1 MARVRGVVPVDK
13 LSSGEA
19 GEAVIVLFTRSTPAG
34 EVRIASRG
42 GRVVGLSFLDSW
54 ARIERHLLRRF
65 PGERQGAGDGDN
77 EADRQLKRY
86 LAGELDALNGVRLDT
101 GGTSFQRRV
110 WAAIQAVPAG
120 QTLPYAE
127 LARAA
132 GSPSAVRA
140 AGTACGANPIGLVIP
155 CHRIVRADGDLGNYG
170 SGIERKEWLLAH
182 ERRYAR

>member
-13 LSSGEA
+13 LSGGAEA
-19 GEAVIVLFTRSTPAG
+19 SEAVIVLFTRSTSAG
-34 EVRIASRG
+34 EVRIASRV

-54 ARIERHLLRRF
+54 ERIERHLLRRF
-65 PGERQGAGDGDN
+65 AGEKQRAGDGDN

-110 WAAIQAVPAG
+110 WAAIQAGRAG
-120 QTLPYAE
+120 QTLPYAQ

-132 GSPSAVRA
+132 GSPRAVRP

-155 CHRIVRADGDLGNYG
+155 CHRIVPADGDLGNYG
-170 SGIERKEWLLAH
+170 GGI
-182 ERRYAR
+182 